1 MVWRTRSFWLAAG
14 AVAYVASASL
24 QAAWL
29 GAIPDR
35 SPFAGSAGLALA
47 ALIALPLLLA
57 AGWRATEPPARGED
71 RIEGTARGAA
81 RAAMGGAAVLLAART
96 GPVSA
101 GFTAM
106 ANLGAATASMASLV
120 GLARIA
126 SLGGLVEPPA
136 SARRLDAA
144 ALGSLLWTVAVALPA
159 ARVLFPQR
167 GADLDPILIDYA
179 TVAASLG
186 SLGLGIASALRV
198 RATRRLEL
206 GVAERATAAVLLAL
220 TALLVGV
227 LAAVIEVAAPERI
240 LPVATTAAA
249 GAIAASAVTQEATAL
264 ARALRTIL
272 AVAIFAAPPALL
284 AAYLTHAAPGR
295 AGVAVLAA
303 CALCAAAGVAA
314 PRLAHRLAPDGSRW
328 LDALEAAGRA
338 ALRPDPDEALES
350 TLMALRAAPGGGG
363 ASGAAAALYR
373 INPAEVVTVDRAG
386 YVHTDPA
393 VLPAGLIELAA
404 SEPERILRVD
414 AARAVEVRRADIRPI
429 VAWLD
434 EKGIAAMA
442 EVRDETSTTG
452 LLAMPRADRRG
463 PMTLEE
469 ARSLRAV
476 ADRVGAVISASAA
489 LSRSRQREIAARVE
503 MERLAAEATRMGA
516 VLERDEGRLIAL
528 AKMLERP
535 ARLAAYS
542 PAARAAID
550 QIERLAEAGRPVALL
565 SAPGV
570 DGVAWAALA
579 HLASP
584 KRRGPITVLD
594 GPSRVEHDLA
604 RWRDPEA
611 SPLRAAHGGSLV
623 ILDAHALPEGV
634 QSFLGAALTG
644 DVGIIVT
651 LPSTVD
657 TLVATG
663 QMSERLA
670 DRLGDRAVAL
680 PTLADRAEDIR
691 ALALEHLG
699 RIGVRLQSRPLGLDS
714 HALAALLE
722 HTWPG
727 NEAELQAT
735 LLRASLITEGEVI
748 GVRELDRI
756 GFPIP
761 REQQRSVPPPV
772 PLPSRRRRSG
782 N

>member
-14 AVAYVASASL
+14 AVAYVAFASL
-24 QAAWL
+24 QAAWA
-29 GAIPDR
+29 GAIPLQ
-35 SPFAGSAGLALA
+35 SPFAGNAGLALA

-57 AGWRATEPPARGED
+57 IGWIATAPPARGED
-71 RIEGTARGAA
+71 RIESGARSAA

-96 GPVSA
+96 GPVSF

-106 ANLGAATASMASLV
+106 GNLGAATASMASLV
-120 GLARIA
+120 GLSRIG
-126 SLGGLVEPPA
+126 SLGGLVEPPT
-136 SARRLDAA
+136 SARRLEAA

-159 ARVLFPQR
+159 ARVLAPGRF
-167 GADLDPILIDYA
+167 GELDPILIDYA
-179 TVAASLG
+179 TAAASLG

-220 TALLVGV
+220 TALAASV
-227 LAAVIEVAAPERI
+227 LASALEIAPPERI
-240 LPVATTAAA
+240 LPIATTAAA

-264 ARALRTIL
+264 ARALRLIL
-272 AVAIFAAPPALL
+272 AVTIFAAPPALL
-284 AAYLTHAAPGR
+284 AAYLTHAAPAR

-303 CALCAAAGVAA
+303 CALCAVAGLAA
-314 PRLAHRLAPDGSRW
+314 PLLARRLAPDGSRW
-328 LDALEAAGRA
+328 LDALDAALLA

-350 TLMALRAAPGGGG
+350 ALMALRAAPGGGG
-363 ASGAAAALYR
+363 ASGAAATLYR

-386 YVHTDPA
+386 YVHTERA
-393 VLPAGLIELAA
+393 VLPAGLVELTG
-404 SEPERILRVD
+404 SEPERIFRVD
-414 AARAVEVRRADIRPI
+414 AARSVEVRRADVRPM
-429 VAWLD
+429 VAWLE

-442 EVRDETSTTG
+442 EIRDETDAVA
-452 LLAMPRADRRG
+452 LLAMPNTGRTS

-476 ADRVGAVISASAA
+476 ADRLGAVLSASAA
-489 LSRSRQREIAARVE
+489 LARSRQREIAARVE
-503 MERLAAEATRMGA
+503 MDRLGAETTRVTA
-516 VLERDEGRLIAL
+516 VLTRDEGRLIAI

-535 ARLAAYS
+535 ARLASYS

-550 QIERLAEAGRPVALL
+550 QIERLAGAGRPVALL

-623 ILDAHALPEGV
+623 ILDAHALPADV
-634 QSFLGAALTG
+634 QSFLGAALND

-651 LPSTVD
+651 LPATVD

-761 REQQRSVPPPV
+761 RETRREAASTAEVPG
-772 PLPSRRRRSG
+772 RKRRSG

>member
-14 AVAYVASASL
+14 AVAYVAFASL
-24 QAAWL
+24 QAAWV
-29 GAIPDR
+29 GVIPKR

-57 AGWRATEPPARGED
+57 VGWLVTAPPTRGED
-71 RIEGTARGAA
+71 RIEGTARSAA

-106 ANLGAATASMASLV
+106 ANVGAATASMASLV
-120 GLARIA
+120 GLSRIA
-126 SLGGLVEPPA
+126 SLGGLVTPPP
-136 SARRLDAA
+136 SARKLEAA

-159 ARVLFPQR
+159 ARVLAPER
-167 GADLDPILIDYA
+167 VADLDPILIDYA
-179 TVAASLG
+179 TVTASLG

-206 GVAERATAAVLLAL
+206 GVAERATAAVLLAI
-220 TALLVGV
+220 TALLIGV
-227 LAAVIEVAAPERI
+227 LAAVVEVAPPERI
-240 LPVATTAAA
+240 LPVVTTLAA

-264 ARALRTIL
+264 ARALRTTL
-272 AVAIFAAPPALL
+272 ALSIFAAPPALL
-284 AAYLTHAAPGR
+284 AAYLTHAAPTR
-295 AGVAVLAA
+295 AGAAVLAA
-303 CALCAAAGVAA
+303 CAVCAMAGLAA
-314 PRLAHRLAPDGSRW
+314 PTLARRLAPDGSRW
-328 LDALEAAGRA
+328 LDALDAAGRA

-350 TLMALRAAPGGGG
+350 ALMALRGAPGGGG

-373 INPAEVVTVDRAG
+373 IDPAEVVTVDRAG

-393 VLPAGLIELAA
+393 VLPRGLVELAA
-404 SEPERILRVD
+404 SEPERILRTS
-414 AARAVEVRRADIRPI
+414 AARASEVRRADLRPL
-429 VAWLD
+429 VAWLE
-434 EKGIAAMA
+434 EKGIAAVA
-442 EVRDETSTTG
+442 EVRDETSAVG
-452 LLAMPRADRRG
+452 LLAMPKADRRG
-463 PMTLEE
+463 TMTLEE

-476 ADRVGAVISASAA
+476 ADRLGAVISASTA
-489 LSRSRQREIAARVE
+489 LSRSRQRELAARVE
-503 MERLAAEATRMGA
+503 MDRLTAETTRINA
-516 VLERDEGRLIAL
+516 VIERDEGRLIAL

-550 QIERLAEAGRPVALL
+550 QIERLASAGRPVALL

-570 DGVAWAALA
+570 EGVAWAALA

-584 KRRGPITVLD
+584 KRRGPLTVLD

-611 SPLRAAHGGSLV
+611 SPLSAAHGGSLV
-623 ILDAHALPEGV
+623 ILDAHALPLDV
-634 QSFLGAALTG
+634 QSFLGAALTA

-691 ALALEHLG
+691 ALSLEHLG

-761 REQQRSVPPPV
+761 RELMRPAAAAASQGRK
-772 PLPSRRRRSG
+772 RRSG
-782 N
+782 S

>member
-14 AVAYVASASL
+14 AVAYVAFASL
-24 QAAWL
+24 QAAWV
-29 GAIPDR
+29 GAIPER
-35 SPFAGSAGLALA
+35 SPFAGSAGLAIA

-57 AGWRATEPPARGED
+57 VGWLVTAPPTRGED
-71 RIEGTARGAA
+71 RIEATARSAA

-106 ANLGAATASMASLV
+106 ANLGAATASMAALV
-120 GLARIA
+120 GLSRIA
-126 SLGGLVEPPA
+126 SLGGLVTPPP
-136 SARRLDAA
+136 SARKLEAA

-159 ARVLFPQR
+159 ARVLAPER
-167 GADLDPILIDYA
+167 VADLDPILIDYA

-206 GVAERATAAVLLAL
+206 GVAERATAAVLLAI
-220 TALLVGV
+220 TALLIGV
-227 LAAVIEVAAPERI
+227 LAAVVEVAPPERI
-240 LPVATTAAA
+240 LPVATTLAA

-264 ARALRTIL
+264 ARALRTTLAL
-272 AVAIFAAPPALL
+272 AVFAAPPALL
-284 AAYLTHAAPGR
+284 AAYLTHAAPAR

-303 CALCAAAGVAA
+303 CAVCALSGLAA
-314 PRLAHRLAPDGSRW
+314 PTLARRLAPDGSRW
-328 LDALEAAGRA
+328 LDALDAAGRA

-350 TLMALRAAPGGGG
+350 ALMALRGAPGGGG

-373 INPAEVVTVDRAG
+373 IDPAEVVTVDRAG
-386 YVHTDPA
+386 YVHTDRA
-393 VLPAGLIELAA
+393 VLPRGLVELAA

-414 AARAVEVRRADIRPI
+414 AARSVEVRRADLRPL
-429 VAWLD
+429 VAWLE
-434 EKGIAAMA
+434 EKGIAAVA
-442 EVRDETSTTG
+442 EVRDETSAVG
-452 LLAMPRADRRG
+452 LLAMPKADRRG
-463 PMTLEE
+463 AMTLEE

-476 ADRVGAVISASAA
+476 ADRLGAVISASTA
-489 LSRSRQREIAARVE
+489 LSRSRQREIAARIE
-503 MERLAAEATRMGA
+503 MDRLAAEATRIGA

-584 KRRGPITVLD
+584 KRRGPITVID
-594 GPSRVEHDLA
+594 GPSRAEHDLA

-623 ILDAHALPEGV
+623 VLDAHALPTDV
-634 QSFLGAALTG
+634 QSFLGAALTA

-651 LPSTVD
+651 LPATVD

-735 LLRASLITEGEVI
+735 LLRASLITEGDVI

-761 REQQRSVPPPV
+761 RELMR
-772 PLPSRRRRSG
+772 PSAAPAQGRKRRSG
-782 N
+782 S